1 MKVKRIS
8 CIVLAV
14 IVMMMFTYVQPAE
27 AAAYTSKISS
37 FTYDGITIPAY
48 SGKPAVSINGGKA
61 RFKSSELTAKTYEKY
76 SKLDSLGRCQTA
88 EACIDKQLMPTENR
102 NDDLT
107 IHPTGWHQKE
117 YSFIDQNYLYNRCHL
132 IGYQLT
138 AENGNA
144 KNLITGTRY
153 LNVEGMLPYE
163 NKVASYIKSTGKHV
177 MYRVTPVFKGNNLLA
192 TGVIIEAKS
201 VEDKGSAIDFCVF
214 CYNVQPKVLI
224 NYATG
229 ENKKSVKTYSSPGI
243 NNVYARSGGFKVTY
257 RKVKNADGYQIAY
270 KKNSASKYKKV
281 TTGSLSKTVTGLS
294 YKTTYKVKVRSYQ
307 VKNGKKVYSK
317 YTSLSS
323 VKTLGKSTYTY
334 MLNTSSM
341 KIHKKGCESISKM
354 AEHNKLKTDKSV
366 SVLLKEGYTKC
377 GSCWR

>member
-1 MKVKRIS
+1 MKLKRLGA
-8 CIVLAV
+8 IVMAV

-27 AAAYTSKISS
+27 AATYTSKVSS
-37 FTYDGITIPAY
+37 FTYDGMTIPAY
-48 SGKPAVSINGGKA
+48 SGKAAVSINGGKA
-61 RFKSSELTAKTYEKY
+61 RFKSTELKEKTYEKY
-76 SKLDSLGRCQTA
+76 SKLDSLGRCQVA
-88 EACIDKQLMPTENR
+88 EACIDKKLMPTENR

-177 MYRVTPVFKGNNLLA
+177 MYRVTPVFRGNDLLA

-201 VEDKGSAIDFCVF
+201 VEDKGTAINFCVF
-214 CYNVQPKVLI
+214 CYNVQPKVAI

-229 ENKKSVKTYSSPGI
+229 ESRKVVKTYSTPGI
-243 NNVYARSGGFKVTY
+243 NHVYSKSGGFKVTY

-270 KKNSASKYKKV
+270 KKSSASKYKKV
-281 TTGSLSKTVTGLS
+281 TSTSLSKTVTGLA
-294 YKTTYKVKVRSYQ
+294 YKTTYKVKIRSYQ
-307 VKNGKKVYSK
+307 IKSGKKVYSK
-317 YTSLSS
+317 YTDVST
-323 VKTLGKSTYTY
+323 VKTAGASTYTY

-354 AEHNKLKTDKSV
+354 ADHNKLKTSKSV
-366 SVLLKEGYTKC
+366 STLLKEGYTKC
-377 GSCWR
+377 GNCWS